1 LDLEGDEKWRA
12 RQNVILEL
20 GWFMAKLGR
29 HRVVILYKGS
39 TEIPSDLLGVVY
51 LRFQTSIFEVS
62 EKIRQRLSG
71 AGLLP

>member
-1 LDLEGDEKWRA
+1 
-12 RQNVILEL
+12 
-20 GWFMAKLGR
+20 MAKLGR

-51 LRFQTSIFEVS
+51 LGFQTSIFEVS
-62 EKIRQRLSG
+62 EKTRQRLSG